1 MTNSEIKNLQNIV
14 MGYSYNERLINSA
27 IALADTFEVKH
38 LLIALKSGRNSFES
52 RMVLQSFICRLQ
64 QK

>member
-1 MTNSEIKNLQNIV
+1 MTNSEINNLQNIV
-14 MGYSYNERLINSA
+14 MGYSYNEQLINNA
-27 IALADTFEVKH
+27 IVLADTFEVKH